1 MKLTNKEKVVL
12 YECINTQVK
21 LGFNCIY
28 FAKDKMDNK
37 KVKTLFKLW
46 SKLDNETVWF
56 RWLYK

>member
-56 RWLYK
+56 R